1 MYYAKPD
8 GDFFL
13 GDCMPFWHDGIFHLY
28 YLLDE
33 GHRQGLGGLGGHQWA
48 HTTSRDLINWQHHP
62 LALAIDA
69 DWEGSICTGSVFFH
83 DGTFHAF
90 YATRKPD
97 WSQHLGHAVSSDGN
111 TFHKTTPNPFAVPPP
126 NYHRNDY
133 RDPFV
138 YQDDQHQFH
147 MLVSSKQLD
156 YALPERGGCL
166 LELTSNDLW
175 EWQVA
180 RPLLT
185 PGTHTKGASVPEC
198 ADLFGWNDW
207 YYLVFGMGLRTH
219 YRIARTQNGPWLHPR
234 IDMLDSQFC
243 AVMKTAPFGDNRRIG
258 VGWAGPRAN
267 QDDNGQMRWG
277 GNAVFRELVQLP
289 DGSLGTCFPPEL
301 VSHFPTPLTLT
312 ITALTAGVT
321 ISADS
326 IRLDGQSEFTVV
338 AVDGVTTHNY
348 LRCMITPP
356 STYGRFGVGIKGDID
371 FVNTYLLEFDSGV
384 ATVMLHNEYLDGV
397 ELSQPFIL
405 EVVIMDDIIDVCVG
419 GQRCLINRLPALQGQ
434 RLFFYSSHGA
444 VQFSDLQAFGYQSP
458 Q

>member
-1 MYYAKPD
+1 
-8 GDFFL
+8 
-13 GDCMPFWHDGIFHLY
+13 
-28 YLLDE
+28 
-33 GHRQGLGGLGGHQWA
+33 GGGG
-48 HTTSRDLINWQHHP
+48 
-62 LALAIDA
+62 
-69 DWEGSICTGSVFFH
+69 G
-83 DGTFHAF
+83 
-90 YATRKPD
+90 
-97 WSQHLGHAVSSDGN
+97 
-111 TFHKTTPNPFAVPPP
+111 
-126 NYHRNDY
+126 
-133 RDPFV
+133 
-138 YQDDQHQFH
+138 
-147 MLVSSKQLD
+147 
-156 YALPERGGCL
+156 
-166 LELTSNDLW
+166 
-175 EWQVA
+175 
-180 RPLLT
+180 
-185 PGTHTKGASVPEC
+185 
-198 ADLFGWNDW
+198 
-207 YYLVFGMGLRTH
+207 
-219 YRIARTQNGPWLHPR
+219 
-234 IDMLDSQFC
+234 
-243 AVMKTAPFGDNRRIG
+243 
-258 VGWAGPRAN
+258 GPRAN

-321 ISADS
+321 ISADF